1 MVLEVL
7 YHLLESYSTMNDK
20 ELWGLRRQR
29 RQSGVDYTTVWGGL
43 FLELRS
49 IYRLDSFRRV
59 YKH

>member
-7 YHLLESYSTMNDK
+7 YHHLEGYSTTNDK

-29 RQSGVDYTTVWGGL
+29 QQSGVDYTTVCGGL
-43 FLELRS
+43 FLVLRS